1 MRRTLAMVQ
10 AKSRISMTCEL
21 FLRLVKIFT
30 HTILVTGVF
39 LTASCRSFH
48 IEGNQGGSL
57 PINEHEFH
65 QMQRE
70 VQSCHRAGGT
80 RVVKITGN
88 MRCF

>member
-1 MRRTLAMVQ
+1 MVK
-10 AKSRISMTCEL
+10 AKSRISMTLKL
-21 FLRLVKIFT
+21 FSHLVKFSP
-30 HTILVTGVF
+30 HAILVTGVY

-48 IEGNQGGSL
+48 VEGNQGGSL

-88 MRCF
+88 LRCF

>member
-1 MRRTLAMVQ
+1 MVK
-10 AKSRISMTCEL
+10 AKSIISMTLKL
-21 FLRLVKIFT
+21 FSHLVKFSP
-30 HTILVTGVF
+30 HAILVTGVS

-48 IEGNQGGSL
+48 VEGNQGGSL

-88 MRCF
+88 LRCF

>member
-1 MRRTLAMVQ
+1 MVK
-10 AKSRISMTCEL
+10 AKSRISMTLKL
-21 FLRLVKIFT
+21 FSHLVKFSP
-30 HTILVTGVF
+30 HVILVTGVS

-48 IEGNQGGSL
+48 VEGNQGGSL

-88 MRCF
+88 LRCF